1 MITNKIEKKYNY
13 EHSKSNKNHEIP
25 HVAVAFLAYIQ

>member
-13 EHSKSNKNHEIP
+13 EHTNSYKKHGIP